1 MTRWLLVGL
10 LLVCGGA
17 WAQEGQ
23 QRAEAAGHNLIGAP
37 APRLVLKTIDGETI
51 DLGKLY
57 GKKAVYLKFWATWC
71 VPCREQ
77 MPHFEKTF
85 ESRGSDLEVIA
96 VNAGF
101 NDSVE
106 DVREYRKRLGIR
118 MPIVIDDGTLGAAL
132 NLRVTPQHVVIGRD
146 GRVQYVGH
154 LANEPLE
161 AALIAARGPTAGAA
175 VGKLAA
181 AGSQRKVS
189 DATLDGNG
197 GSALAPGDSRHGG
210 GDPAAAAGAGSD
222 RGVGHPAPAFS
233 ASTLEGRT
241 VGSSG
246 PVVLVFLSPWCE
258 SYLETSRAAVSARC
272 RDVRTQVE
280 ELARQ
285 HPDTRWLG
293 VASGLWAS
301 QEDLSKYVTKYKVTI
316 PLTLDESGALFNSFH
331 VRKVPTV
338 IAINGHGV
346 IEQRIEG
353 SDSELAAELSR
364 VASVR

>member
-1 MTRWLLVGL
+1 
-10 LLVCGGA
+10 
-17 WAQEGQ
+17 
-23 QRAEAAGHNLIGAP
+23 
-37 APRLVLKTIDGETI
+37 
-51 DLGKLY
+51 
-57 GKKAVYLKFWATWC
+57 
-71 VPCREQ
+71 

-161 AALIAARGPTAGAA
+161 AALIAARGATAGAA
-175 VGKLAA
+175 VRKLATT
-181 AGSQRKVS
+181 GSQRGMS
-189 DATLDGNG
+189 DAALDGNG

-210 GDPAAAAGAGSD
+210 GDSAAAAGAGSD
-222 RGVGHPAPAFS
+222 RGVGHPAPVFS

-241 VGSSG
+241 VSNTG

-301 QEDLSKYVTKYKVTI
+301 PQDLSKYVTKYKVTI

-353 SDSELAAELSR
+353 SDAGLAAELSR
-364 VASVR
+364 VALVR

>member
-1 MTRWLLVGL
+1 MTRWLLVVFL
-10 LLVCGGA
+10 LIGGA
-17 WAQEGQ
+17 AFAQEGQ
-23 QRAEAAGHNLIGAP
+23 QRAEAVGHTLIGSP
-37 APRLVLKTIDGETI
+37 APRMVLKTIDGETI

-106 DVREYRKRLGIR
+106 DVREYRKRLGIK

-161 AALIAARGPTAGAA
+161 AALIAARGPTTG
-175 VGKLAA
+175 AA
-181 AGSQRKVS
+181 AGKLVS
-189 DATLDGNG
+189 TGLRR
-197 GSALAPGDSRHGG
+197 APGD
-210 GDPAAAAGAGSD
+210 ATVAAGAG
-222 RGVGHPAPAFS
+222 RGVGDPAPAFS
-233 ASTLEGRT
+233 AAALDGTQFGNK
-241 VGSSG
+241 G
-246 PVVLVFLSPWCE
+246 PVVMVFLSPWCE
-258 SYLETSRAAVSARC
+258 SYLEKSRAAMSARC
-272 RDVRTQVE
+272 RDVRNQVE

-285 HPDTRWLG
+285 HPETRWLG

-301 QEDLSKYVTKYKVTI
+301 PEDLNAYVTKYKVTI

-331 VRKVPTV
+331 VRNVPTV

-353 SDSELAAELSR
+353 SDSQLAADLSR